1 MKMELFCVV
10 CGQGSHRTD
19 WAIMKQE
26 GEQLFV
32 ACDFH
37 PEDVVAAAI
46 EAKLAE
52 LLPASEEPQAQ
63 EAEAPKTVQD
73 ILNGK

>member
-1 MKMELFCVV
+1 
-10 CGQGSHRTD
+10 
-19 WAIMKQE
+19 MKQE

-46 EAKLAE
+46 EAKIAE
-52 LLPASEEPQAQ
+52 SLPASEEPEVEPPAQ
-63 EAEAPKTVQD
+63 EVSTTEEAPKTVQD